1 MKSITDCL
9 EFRVERIDHDS
20 CKNAIPEIVPTLC
33 DCHSEQSKVCE
44 QLARDDDDDDGDE
57 ALPRS
62 FLNYVVREAVIFSQ
76 FFTKE
81 LPPRS
86 HKLDRPGFLK
96 LDLQSGVATC

>member
-1 MKSITDCL
+1 MIY
-9 EFRVERIDHDS
+9 E
-20 CKNAIPEIVPTLC
+20 KNEIPEIVSTLR

-44 QLARDDDDDDGDE
+44 QLARDDDDDGDE

-62 FLNYVVREAVIFSQ
+62 LLNYVVREAVIFSQ